1 VIEVYEG
8 LNEIIRLLAV
18 SVEILGY
25 SDGSPNSCIPLSVTF
40 SRSHA
45 TEPVPVV
52 VDTENDHYQLLD
64 VGWEGLQRVYSCF
77 VHIDIKD
84 GKVWIQRNMTEVDLG
99 VALVELGVPKEDIIL
114 GLHPAYKRPYTGYGV
129 A

>member
-45 TEPVPVV
+45 TEPVPVLQTCCKNPLTQEDNFYCQV
-52 VDTENDHYQLLD
+52 LKVLLRK
-64 VGWEGLQRVYSCF
+64 VFKMF
-77 VHIDIKD
+77 VNHHQPRKA
-84 GKVWIQRNMTEVDLG
+84 G
-99 VALVELGVPKEDIIL
+99 
-114 GLHPAYKRPYTGYGV
+114 
-129 A
+129 